1 MHKVI
6 TPARVRSQGC
16 RSGEQQVVGP
26 AGGAGEEGCLKA
38 GADTLG
44 SVSKSSLAPITQMT
58 TIAVHNFKWGTR
70 FWQKMVKDKPSSCV
84 FRFIPSTIGSP
95 TRHSRHSPFGLAR
108 DRYFWRR
115 RLFSFERV
123 VRFPG
128 VGSSTKVT
136 ESRSLPTPSVQPSP
150 MPSNNPPMWT

>member
-44 SVSKSSLAPITQMT
+44 SVSKSSLAP
-58 TIAVHNFKWGTR
+58 
-70 FWQKMVKDKPSSCV
+70 
-84 FRFIPSTIGSP
+84 
-95 TRHSRHSPFGLAR
+95 
-108 DRYFWRR
+108 
-115 RLFSFERV
+115 
-123 VRFPG
+123 
-128 VGSSTKVT
+128 VGSSTAEVNRAGEVAGDQLLRDDVDLSGIT
-136 ESRSLPTPSVQPSP
+136 QLLQQMLAVLPRQPEGTHISDP
-150 MPSNNPPMWT
+150 QARDHVEDGGKMLALELPVHHPGFRPRDQILKRQLML